1 MNERIRENY
10 FIIVR
15 LIMLIVTCVCCVVTA
30 FGEKTDLKLDKSGIS
45 VTIFLLVSLFMASD
59 AIKELLPVK
68 KKRLILIV
76 STVFAGGLIFFGGSS
91 FLLLVVFNAYEIMCT
106 FERLRAPWYILPVA
120 IALLESPMSAMLR
133 LVTAIFMCIV
143 YMQHSYIVRDY
154 RKRMME
160 DTVLEQGLK
169 RDLKE
174 QQYAAKEELKRNMLQ
189 AENQIL
195 EERASLSQTLHDK
208 LGHNINGSVYQLEG
222 AKVLME
228 RDPEKAKSMIQAV
241 IDQLRT
247 GMDEI
252 RLILRKERPKK
263 KEFALLQLNKLCEE
277 SNERGVQTEL
287 FVEGDTGVLPDELW
301 EVILDNAFE
310 AVSNSMKYAKCKHIS
325 IKLIVMNKMIRCSI
339 ADDGVGCDSFDDG
352 MGISGMRSRV
362 RKAGGT
368 LDFETNAG
376 FCVTMLLPLKRYKD
390 GED

>member
-30 FGEKTDLKLDKSGIS
+30 FGENTGLDLDKSGIS
-45 VTIFLLVSLFMASD
+45 VTVFLLVSLYLASD
-59 AIKELLPVK
+59 SIKELMPAK
-68 KKRLILIV
+68 QKRLILV
-76 STVFAGGLIFFGGSS
+76 FSTCMAVALIFIGGSS
-91 FLLLVVFNAYEIMCT
+91 FLFLLVFNAYEIMCT
-106 FERLRAPWYILPVA
+106 FEGLKAPWYILPVV

-133 LVTAIFMCIV
+133 IVTAIFMCIV

-263 KEFALLQLNKLCEE
+263 KEFAILQLNKLCED
-277 SNERGVQTEL
+277 STERGVQTEL

-325 IKLIVMNKMIRCSI
+325 IKLIVMNKMVRCSI

-376 FCVTMLLPLKRYKD
+376 FCVTMLLPLKRDKD

>member
-30 FGEKTDLKLDKSGIS
+30 FGENTGLDLDKSGIS
-45 VTIFLLVSLFMASD
+45 VTIFLLVSLYMASD
-59 AIKELLPVK
+59 AIKELTPAK
-68 KKRLILIV
+68 QKRLILV
-76 STVFAGGLIFFGGSS
+76 FSTCMAVALIFIGGSS
-91 FLLLVVFNAYEIMCT
+91 FLLLLVFNAYEIMCT
-106 FERLRAPWYILPVA
+106 FERLRAPWYMLPVV
-120 IALLESPMSAMLR
+120 IALLESPMSIMLR

-263 KEFALLQLNKLCEE
+263 KEFALLQLNNLCED
-277 SNERGVQTEL
+277 SNEKGVQTEL
-287 FVEGDTGVLPDELW
+287 FVEGDTGVLSDELW

-325 IKLIVMNKMIRCSI
+325 IKLIVMNKMVRCSI

-362 RKAGGT
+362 RRLNGT

-376 FCVTMLLPLKRYKD
+376 FCVTMLLPLKRNKD